1 MATCERKKAMSDT
14 TRPVE
19 LSLELASELSAELES
34 TFGPHL
40 GTVGARTTRALETC
54 GYSGLIVHSGS
65 LLTVF
70 EDDRTYPFEAHAP
83 FKVWAPLTDV
93 PDCFVYF
100 EPGRQPLLVFQRPT
114 DYWYKPADLPEDYWT
129 RHFDIRPTPD
139 LVSARAHLPRD
150 LGRVAYIGDDFPGLA
165 SWGVGAVNPR
175 HLMRHLDYG
184 RAAKTPYELAC
195 MREASRL
202 GVLGHLA
209 AARAFTEG
217 ASEFEIEIEFL
228 KACGMREQ
236 ELPYNP
242 IIALNDGGA
251 VLHYQVLAKRAPPER
266 HSLLIDAGAEFGGYA
281 SDITRTHALR
291 SGDFATLIERMDGMQ
306 QTLCAGLRAGVD
318 WRDVHLRAHDLTGKL
333 LREADI
339 TNCDAEEAVATGV
352 TGVFLPH
359 GIGHLLGLEVHD
371 AGGFMESPE
380 GGDIPRPEGHP
391 FLRLTRVLQK
401 GFVVTVEPG
410 IYFIDQLLDA
420 ARADARASKIN
431 WPRVASLRRFGG
443 IRIEDDVAITETGC
457 ENLTRDAFKEL
468 QPKATL
474 KLSS

>member
-1 MATCERKKAMSDT
+1 MSET
-14 TRPVE
+14 E

-40 GTVGARTTRALETC
+40 AVLSARTAHALETC
-54 GYSGLIVHSGS
+54 GYSALLVHSGS

-70 EDDRTYPFEAHAP
+70 EDDRTYPFETHAP
-83 FKVWAPLTDV
+83 FKVWAPLVDV

-100 EPGRQPLLVFQRPT
+100 EPGRAPLLVFNQPV
-114 DYWYKPADLPEDYWT
+114 DFWYKSAELPRAYWT
-129 RHFDIRPTPD
+129 RHFEIRTTPD
-139 LVSARAHLPRD
+139 LASSRKLLPAD
-150 LGRVAYIGDDFPGLA
+150 LQRVAYIGDSFPELQ
-165 SWGVGAVNPR
+165 SWGVGDINPR
-175 HLMRHLDYG
+175 RLMRHLDYG
-184 RAAKTPYELAC
+184 RATKTAYELAC

-202 GVLGHLA
+202 GVKGHLA
-209 AARAFTEG
+209 TAEAFAEG
-217 ASEFEIEIEFL
+217 ASEFEIELAFL

-236 ELPYNP
+236 ELPYSP

-251 VLHYQVLAKRAPPER
+251 VLHYQILEKQAPSER
-266 HSLLIDAGAEFGGYA
+266 HSLLIDAGAAFSGYA

-291 SGDFATLIERMDGMQ
+291 AGDFATLIERMDDMQ
-306 QTLCAGLRAGVD
+306 QALCAGLRAGVD
-318 WRDVHLRAHDLTGKL
+318 WKDVQLRTHELIGNL

-339 TNCDAEEAVATGV
+339 ITCSTAEGVATGV
-352 TGVFLPH
+352 TSVFFPH

-371 AGGFMESPE
+371 VGGFMASPD
-380 GGDIPRPEGHP
+380 GGDIPRPDGQP

-431 WPRVASLRRFGG
+431 WSRVASLRKFGG
-443 IRIEDDVAITETGC
+443 IRIEDNVAITDTGC
-457 ENLTRDAFKEL
+457 ENLTRDAFQEL
-468 QPKATL
+468 RPKATL
-474 KLSS
+474 KAARI